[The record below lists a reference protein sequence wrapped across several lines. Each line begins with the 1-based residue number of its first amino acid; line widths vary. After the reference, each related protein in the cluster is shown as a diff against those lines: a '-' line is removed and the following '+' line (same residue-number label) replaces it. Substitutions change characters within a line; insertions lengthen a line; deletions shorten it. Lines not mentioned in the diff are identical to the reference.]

1 MSFGIRVGR
10 RPAGEKRR
18 EGAECRLAPIEGG
31 GYRWRRARTLG
42 GLTTAICVA
51 SYEETQ
57 GGLVVP
63 HVILLLPA
71 GASFWPVQIR
81 TVGVG
86 VQPARLCLLML
97 GGGPMGPGC
106 KPQARSGF
114 LRERKPIQS

>member
-1 MSFGIRVGR
+1 MNFGIRVGM

-31 GYRWRRARTLG
+31 GYRWRRAWTVG
-42 GLTTAICVA
+42 GLTTAIC
-51 SYEETQ
+51 EEEDPRR
-57 GGLVVP
+57 P
-63 HVILLLPA
+63 HCPHIILLLPA